1 MARPQLYGVGTK
13 AQFRRAV
20 PKSFSYRYEVA
31 SAAGPDGA
39 PEVRSIIET
48 RYRGRAAS
56 WTLAR
61 SMISPEK
68 WTLNGSY
75 LAPSPE
81 NPLVY
86 PSKSEAPSP
95 EVTRA
100 AQEAL
105 LARAAAK
112 NAAGNAAA
120 APAPSAPAPSAP
132 APATPAPAP
141 AARTA
146 TPAPGPQSR
155 TVKRADPA
163 DAPAKNDAAQ
173 RLLSFG
179 RKLVPPPPRKVG

>member
-20 PKSFSYRYEVA
+20 PKSYSYRYEVG
-31 SAAGPDGA
+31 SGGGPDGA

-61 SMISPEK
+61 SMVSQEK
-68 WTLNGSY
+68 WELKGSY

-95 EVTRA
+95 EVTKA
-100 AQEAL
+100 AQQAL
-105 LARAAAK
+105 LARAAA
-112 NAAGNAAA
+112 NAAKPPT
-120 APAPSAPAPSAP
+120 APAAQPAAKAPTAP
-132 APATPAPAP
+132 APAG
-141 AARTA
+141 A
-146 TPAPGPQSR
+146 TPAPGPQTR

-163 DAPAKNDAAQ
+163 DAAPKNDAAE

-179 RKLVPPPPRKVG
+179 RKLVGPPRKAG